1 MSLPSGAS
9 SHFSLGKRRSEIVPR
24 GGGGGGANFYSA
36 RHSLGMQGSD
46 REAVLHI
53 IVLSSPS
60 SRRYAFV
67 CPNPL
72 PFFFFVLSPSSSV
85 CIFVRPRRTLSG
97 GGRGIEE
104 EGKNGI
110 FRSHEC
116 KFVLKRE
123 KRSSG
128 ERRQMRDA
136 ALMAGRLFLRACL
149 STCRPAKVHIRRGLR
164 MRSKANKFIGGLHNS
179 AAIPGVIVFPL
190 RLSCTNESLMHS
202 CLIIMDGIDRPAPR
216 PAAGAGSSRVGEYTC
231 TDCGQGVLWTLLGGQ
246 KQAAGICVA
255 TRAGTACCKPCAP
268 GLISMPR
275 CTEFP

>member
-1 MSLPSGAS
+1 MSLPSGAL
-9 SHFSLGKRRSEIVPR
+9 SHFSLGKRRAEIVLR
-24 GGGGGGANFYSA
+24 GRGANFYGA
-36 RHSLGMQGSD
+36 RHSLGMQGRD
-46 REAVLHI
+46 REPVFHI
-53 IVLSSPS
+53 IVLSSS
-60 SRRYAFV
+60 SSWRSAFV
-67 CPNPL
+67 CPNSL
-72 PFFFFVLSPSSSV
+72 PFFIPELLCVYLCAPVQDSEWW
-85 CIFVRPRRTLSG
+85 RKGNT
-97 GGRGIEE
+97 E

-136 ALMAGRLFLRACL
+136 GLMAGRLFFRACL
-149 STCRPAKVHIRRGLR
+149 STCWPAKVHIRGELR

-190 RLSCTNESLMHS
+190 RLSCTNESLMRS
-202 CLIIMDGIDRPAPR
+202 CLVIMDGIDRLPPC

-231 TDCGQGVLWTLLGGQ
+231 TDCGQGVLWTLLDGQ

-255 TRAGTACCKPCAP
+255 TRADCM
-268 GLISMPR
+268 L
-275 CTEFP
+275 